1 MNVYPV
7 IMAGGGG
14 TRFWPLSR
22 KETPKQLLN
31 LSGKDAMINET
42 IARLVQV
49 ADSDS
54 IFIVTNAAQA
64 EKMTRITAGRVPQG
78 NILKEPSARNTAAC
92 VGYAAIKIL
101 KTLGDG
107 VMVVT
112 PSDAYIRD
120 EKEYARLLRVAIQ
133 AAEEKNALV
142 TVGITPTF
150 PATGYGYICCEQ
162 DVGPVKKVKRF
173 VEKPDLETA
182 KAYLASGDYV
192 WNSGVFVWK
201 ASVILE
207 KFRTLLPDIYEDLE
221 KLAAAFGSPDE
232 EKVLEKVYPQI
243 RSISV
248 DYGIMEKSDN
258 ILVVPGEFGWN
269 DVGSWDMMNVLHA
282 EDAKGNIALGDALV
296 LDSTNT
302 TVYAGSRLVAVVG
315 VDDLVVVETEDAVR
329 IEAIHRSMKKNFLP
343 SNYVLLAMPLLWLFI
358 AFRAFWPKARVKL
371 SSSEVNW
378 RYFSRSSP

>member
-1 MNVYPV
+1 
-7 IMAGGGG
+7 
-14 TRFWPLSR
+14 
-22 KETPKQLLN
+22 
-31 LSGKDAMINET
+31 
-42 IARLVQV
+42 
-49 ADSDS
+49 
-54 IFIVTNAAQA
+54 
-64 EKMTRITAGRVPQG
+64 
-78 NILKEPSARNTAAC
+78 
-92 VGYAAIKIL
+92 
-101 KTLGDG
+101 
-107 VMVVT
+107 MVVT

-133 AAEEKNALV
+133 AAKEKNALV

-232 EKVLEKVYPQI
+232 EKVLEEVYPQI

-296 LDSTNT
+296 VDSTNT

-315 VDDLVVVETEDAVR
+315 VDDLVVVATEDPVLGCPKSKAQDV
-329 IEAIHRSMKKNFLP
+329 KKLVDALKEQKRTD
-343 SNYVLLAMPLLWLFI
+343 VL
-358 AFRAFWPKARVKL
+358 
-371 SSSEVNW
+371 
-378 RYFSRSSP
+378 

>member
-42 IARLVQV
+42 VARLVRI
-49 ADSDS
+49 ADSAN

-64 EKMTRITAGRVPQG
+64 EKMMRVTAGRVPAE
-78 NILKEPSARNTAAC
+78 NILREPSARNTAAC
-92 VGYAAIKIL
+92 VGYAAMKIM
-101 KTLGDG
+101 KTFGDG

-120 EKEYARLLRVAIQ
+120 EAEYARILQIAVQ

-150 PATGYGYICCEQ
+150 PATGYGYIRCEQ
-162 DVGPVKKVKRF
+162 GGGAVRKVGAF
-173 VEKPDLETA
+173 VEKPDLERA
-182 KAYLASGDYV
+182 KAYLASGNYV

-207 KFRTLLPDIYEDLE
+207 KFRTLLPDIFEDLE
-221 KLAAAFGSPDE
+221 TIAAAFGTPDE
-232 EKVLEKVYPQI
+232 EKVLEEVYPQI

-269 DVGSWDMMNVLHA
+269 DVGSWDMMNVLHK
-282 EDAKGNIALGDALV
+282 EDAEGNIVLGDALV
-296 LDSTNT
+296 VDSTNT

-315 VDDLVVVETEDAVR
+315 ADDLVVVETKDAVMVCP
-329 IEAIHRSMKKNFLP
+329 RSRAQDVKKLVDALKEQKRTD
-343 SNYVLLAMPLLWLFI
+343 VL
-358 AFRAFWPKARVKL
+358 
-371 SSSEVNW
+371 
-378 RYFSRSSP
+378 